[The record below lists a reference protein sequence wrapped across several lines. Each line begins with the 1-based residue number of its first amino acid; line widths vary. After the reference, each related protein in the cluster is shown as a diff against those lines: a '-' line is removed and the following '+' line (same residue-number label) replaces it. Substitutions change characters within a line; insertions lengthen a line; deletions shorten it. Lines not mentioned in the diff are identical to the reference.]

1 MKKVRDLRFEF
12 TRMDVEMQYMGM
24 NVVQA
29 FMKSLGMGPDTALM
43 KLREFN
49 KYIIDNMPAISDK
62 IVKLFGPVW
71 KDLKDV
77 FGATTAA
84 AKAAAVAFTNLVGI
98 FDPSVQSTT
107 FNLEKFAAALVDI
120 VHTFAT
126 WAENIAKVEEGLA
139 HLTSATA
146 LAARGKFGEAGK
158 ELGAAGNDVTPGSVG
173 AGVVPGI
180 IGSYG
185 GWKLFKFVAK
195 KFGFGVAKKVVAA
208 SGWESVAA
216 GAGMTV
222 GADVTAGSVLAAAGE
237 GAAEGSVAGPWGAI
251 GMGLLSVGAA
261 LGGSYVLSNLMDKVF
276 GTKGSGNLTQSSATP
291 DLIAAMMKQE
301 SGGNQQAISSKGAIG
316 VMQLMPGTAAAL
328 GVDPYN
334 REQNIAGGTELMNRL
349 LKQYHGNLP
358 EALGAYNWNPQGMDR
373 FLAGK
378 ATMPSETQNYISSV
392 LRNKGATGSVA
403 VGPITINIAH
413 PDAETAANTAI
424 NRLQDMQGK
433 AVQRNLAYQ
442 ADLAYDY

>member
-1 MKKVRDLRFEF
+1 
-12 TRMDVEMQYMGM
+12 MDVEMQYMGM

-49 KYIIDNMPAISDK
+49 KYIIDNMPGIVDK

-158 ELGAAGNDVTPGSVG
+158 ELGAAGDDVTPGSVG
-173 AGVVPGI
+173 ASVVPGI

-195 KFGFGVAKKVVAA
+195 KFGFGVAKKVAAGEVA
-208 SGWESVAA
+208 ETVAA
-216 GAGMTV
+216 GAGVTV
-222 GADVTAGSVLAAAGE
+222 GTDVTAGSVLAAAGE

-261 LGGSYVLSNLMDKVF
+261 LGGSYILSNLMDKVF
-276 GTKGSGNLTQSSATP
+276 GTKGSGSLTQSSATP

-301 SGGNQQAISSKGAIG
+301 SSGNQQAISSKGAIG
-316 VMQLMPGTAAAL
+316 VMQLLPSTAAAL

-392 LRNKGATGSVA
+392 LRNKGATGSVT
-403 VGPITINIAH
+403 VGPITINISH
-413 PDAETAANTAI
+413 PDAETAANTSI